1 MNKWLKTQTYFKR
14 PIYVCMEDRAVS
26 DSIIKHGNW
35 ESHVGRYLVEYLEM
49 DSVFLDIGANVGF
62 FTLLAAHEM
71 EAKGGDG
78 RVIAAEA
85 NPVVLPY
92 LMASIV
98 ESGLEHRIDVL
109 PYAVAQKSGF
119 VQMQKSFGR
128 NLGGVTANKMNF
140 MTPSTGRN
148 IVPTVELDDILID
161 LTRLDLIKMD
171 IEGSESLAIDGMMGL
186 LEEFSPDIICEIN
199 RECLES
205 VSGVG
210 VLEFVEH
217 MEKLG
222 YTPHSFDDDIE
233 YLAPEDVVKIVDAHN
248 YYDFLFVKN
257 AG

>member
-1 MNKWLKTQTYFKR
+1 MSRWLKAQTYFKR
-14 PIYVCMEDRAVS
+14 PIYVCMEDEGVS
-26 DSIIKHGNW
+26 SGIIHHGNW

-49 DSVFLDIGANVGF
+49 DAVFLDIGANVGF

-78 RVIAAEA
+78 RVIAVEA
-85 NPVVLPY
+85 NPIVLPY

-109 PYAVAQKSGF
+109 PYAVAQKIGI
-119 VQMQKSFGR
+119 VQMQEAFGN
-128 NLGGVTANKMNF
+128 NLGGVPMNKINF
-140 MTPSTGRN
+140 MMPSRGRK
-148 IVPTVELDDILID
+148 IVPTVELDDMLID

-171 IEGSESLAIDGMMGL
+171 IEGAESLAIDGMMGL
-186 LEEFSPDIICEIN
+186 LEKFSPDIICEIN
-199 RECLES
+199 KDCLQG

-222 YTPHSFDDDIE
+222 YTPHSFEDDIE